1 MTNLQRFAMALAG
14 FAAGFVLA
22 GVLMVVVIE
31 AFKAFTGLK
40 FKILFFDKISAPIL
54 ITVYGP
60 LLGTFVGL
68 IGSALPAISSRKVK
82 VSEVFAQVT

>member
-31 AFKAFTGLK
+31 AFKAFVYQDVTLEGHSWWLPP
-40 FKILFFDKISAPIL
+40 IAGGIGGAQLFINLARR
-54 ITVYGP
+54 
-60 LLGTFVGL
+60 
-68 IGSALPAISSRKVK
+68 SRHK
-82 VSEVFAQVT
+82 